1 MRIALSQISDDN
13 MKYFFNEPIIN
24 IACFISGS
32 GTNYERI
39 YEREKNIN
47 YFICSN
53 TSDCAGVKKA
63 RANGH
68 SITVLDSKFHFIRK
82 LDSGKIPRRG
92 AERESYDI
100 ELCTLMEREIGV
112 SPDLICLAGYD
123 LWISDWMVDN
133 YYPRILNVHPGDT
146 TKGYEGLGWIPSAN
160 ALLAGENE
168 IRSTVF
174 FVDKGDDT
182 GPVLVQSKPVPVSR
196 TAWEKDVYE
205 IRDFASKTNAKNFKD
220 FNIAA
225 ESENKNL
232 LAQRLE
238 AISRDLQNNLK
249 EEGDWVIYPFA
260 VHDLLAKNRV
270 ALEDRTVYIDGK
282 PMPEYGYRMDEHDS

>member
-1 MRIALSQISDDN
+1 M
-13 MKYFFNEPIIN
+13 N

-39 YEREKNIN
+39 YERDRNKK

-63 RANGH
+63 RENGH
-68 SITVLDSKFHFIRK
+68 STTVLDSELHFVRK
-82 LDSGKIPRRG
+82 LDSEKIPRRG

-100 ELCTLMEREIGV
+100 ALCTLMEQEIGG

-123 LWISDWMVDN
+123 LWISDWMVDM

-146 TKGYEGLGWIPSAN
+146 TRGYKGLGWIPSAN

-182 GPVLVQSKPVPVSR
+182 GPVLVQSKPVPISQATR
-196 TAWEKDVYE
+196 EKDIYE

-220 FNIAA
+220 FTIAA
-225 ESENKNL
+225 ENGNKSL

-249 EEGDWVIYPFA
+249 EKGDWVIYPFA

-270 ALEDRTVYIDGK
+270 ELEDRIVYIDGK

>member
-1 MRIALSQISDDN
+1 
-13 MKYFFNEPIIN
+13 MKYSFSEPIIN
-24 IACFISGS
+24 IACFVSGS

-39 YEREKNIN
+39 YERDKNKN
-47 YFICSN
+47 YFVCGN
-53 TSDCAGVKKA
+53 TSDCDGVKIA

-68 SITVLDSKFHFIRK
+68 SITVLDSKLHFIRT

-100 ELCTLMEREIGV
+100 ALCTLMEQEIGG

-123 LWISDWMVDN
+123 LWISDWMVDK

-146 TKGYEGLGWIPSAN
+146 IKGYKGLGWIPSAN

-182 GPVLVQSKPVPVSR
+182 GPVLVQSKPVPVSQA
-196 TAWEKDVYE
+196 AWEKDIFK
-205 IRDFASKTNAKNFKD
+205 IRDFASKTNAKKFKD
-220 FNIAA
+220 FTIAA
-225 ESENKNL
+225 EKENKNL
-232 LAQRLE
+232 LSKRLE

-249 EEGDWVIYPFA
+249 VKGDWVIYPFA

-270 ALEDRTVYIDGK
+270 ELEDRTVYIDGK

>member
-1 MRIALSQISDDN
+1 
-13 MKYFFNEPIIN
+13 MKVFFNEPIMN
-24 IACFISGS
+24 IACFVSGS

-39 YEREKNIN
+39 YERDKNKN
-47 YFICSN
+47 YFVCSN
-53 TSDCAGVKKA
+53 TSYCAGVKKA

-68 SITVLDSKFHFIRK
+68 STTVLDSNLYFIRT
-82 LDSGKIPRRG
+82 LDSEKIPRRG
-92 AERESYDI
+92 TERDSYDI
-100 ELCTLMEREIGV
+100 ELCTLMEQEIGG

-123 LWISDWMVDN
+123 LWISDWMVDK

-146 TKGYEGLGWIPSAN
+146 TRGYKGLGWIPSAN
-160 ALLAGENE
+160 AILAGENE

-182 GPVLVQSKPVPVSR
+182 GPVLVQSKPVPVSQ
-196 TAWEKDVYE
+196 TAWEKDIFE
-205 IRDFASKTNAKNFKD
+205 IRDFASKTNTINFKD

-225 ESENKNL
+225 ENQNKNL

-238 AISRDLQNNLK
+238 AISRDLQNKLK

-270 ALEDRTVYIDGK
+270 ELEDRTVYIDGK
-282 PMPEYGYRMDEHDS
+282 PMPEYGYRMDEHNS

>member
-1 MRIALSQISDDN
+1 MDDN

-24 IACFISGS
+24 IACFLSGS

-39 YEREKNIN
+39 YERDKNKN
-47 YFICSN
+47 YFVCSN
-53 TSDCAGVKKA
+53 TSNCAGVKKA

-68 SITVLDSKFHFIRK
+68 STTVLDSKLHFIRTP
-82 LDSGKIPRRG
+82 DSGKIPRRG

-100 ELCTLMEREIGV
+100 ALCTLMEQEIGG

-123 LWISDWMVDN
+123 LWISDWMVDK
-133 YYPRILNVHPGDT
+133 YHPRILNVHPGDT
-146 TKGYEGLGWIPSAN
+146 TRGYKGLGWIPSAN

-168 IRSTVF
+168 VRSTVF

-196 TAWEKDVYE
+196 TEWEKDICE

-220 FNIAA
+220 FTVAA
-225 ESENKNL
+225 ENENKNL
-232 LAQRLE
+232 LSKRLE
-238 AISRDLQNNLK
+238 AIARDLQNNLK
-249 EEGDWVIYPFA
+249 VKGDWVIYSFA

-270 ALEDRTVYIDGK
+270 ELEDRTVYIDGK
-282 PMPEYGYRMDEHDS
+282 PMPEYGYRMDEYDS

>member
-1 MRIALSQISDDN
+1 
-13 MKYFFNEPIIN
+13 MKYFFNEPIMN
-24 IACFISGS
+24 IACFVSGS

-39 YEREKNIN
+39 YERGKDKN
-47 YFICSN
+47 YFVCSN

-68 SITVLDSKFHFIRK
+68 STTVLDSKLHFIRT

-92 AERESYDI
+92 TERESYDKA
-100 ELCTLMEREIGV
+100 LCTLMEEEIGG

-123 LWISDWMVDN
+123 LWISDWMVEK

-146 TKGYEGLGWIPSAN
+146 TRGYKGLGWIPSAN
-160 ALLAGENE
+160 ALLAGDNE
-168 IRSTVF
+168 VRSTVF

-182 GPVLVQSKPVPVSR
+182 GPVLVQSKPVPVSQA
-196 TAWEKDVYE
+196 AWEKDIFK

-220 FNIAA
+220 FTVAA
-225 ESENKNL
+225 ENENKNL

-270 ALEDRTVYIDGK
+270 EVEDITVYIDGK
-282 PMPEYGYRMDEHDS
+282 PMPEYGYRMDAHDS

>member
-1 MRIALSQISDDN
+1 MQ
-13 MKYFFNEPIIN
+13 YFFNEPIVN
-24 IACFISGS
+24 IACFVSGS

-39 YEREKNIN
+39 YERDKNKK
-47 YFICSN
+47 YFVCSN
-53 TSDCAGVKKA
+53 TSYCEGVKKA

-68 SITVLDSKFHFIRK
+68 PTMVLDSKLHFIRT
-82 LDSGKIPRRG
+82 LDTENIPRRG
-92 AERESYDI
+92 AERESYDVA
-100 ELCTLMEREIGV
+100 LCTLMEREIGG

-123 LWISDWMVDN
+123 LWISDWMVEK

-146 TKGYEGLGWIPSAN
+146 TRGYKGLGWVPSAN

-182 GPVLVQSKPVPVSR
+182 GPVLLQSKPVSVSR
-196 TAWEKDVYE
+196 PEWEKGIFE

-220 FNIAA
+220 FTVAA
-225 ESENKNL
+225 ENESKNI

-238 AISRDLQNNLK
+238 AISRDLQNDLK
-249 EEGDWVIYPFA
+249 EVGDWVIYPFA

-270 ALEDRTVYIDGK
+270 ELEDRIVSIDGK
-282 PMPEYGYRMDEHDS
+282 PIPEYGYRMDEHDS